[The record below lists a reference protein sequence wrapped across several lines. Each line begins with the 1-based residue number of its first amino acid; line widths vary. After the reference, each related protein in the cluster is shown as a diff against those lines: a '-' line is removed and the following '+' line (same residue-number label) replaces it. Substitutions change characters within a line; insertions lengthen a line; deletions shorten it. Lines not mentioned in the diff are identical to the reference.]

1 MMGFGMGF
9 GAIAMVL
16 FWGVVIA
23 LIAGGVAL
31 LVRQAGGH
39 PLSAGKPQPTTR
51 QILDERLA
59 RGEIDRDEYDA
70 LRAKIAL

>member
-16 FWGVVIA
+16 VWGVVIA

-31 LVRQAGGH
+31 LVRQAGG
-39 PLSAGKPQPTTR
+39 LSQSPAKQQPTAR

-59 RGEIDRDEYDA
+59 RGEVSREEYDA
-70 LRAKIAL
+70 LRAKIGQ

>member
-9 GAIAMVL
+9 GAIGMVL

-23 LIAGGVAL
+23 LVAGGVAL
-31 LVRQAGGH
+31 LVRQAGS
-39 PLSAGKPQPTTR
+39 LSRSAAKHQPTAL

-59 RGEIDRDEYDA
+59 RGDISSAEYDE
-70 LRAKIAL
+70 LRAKLE